1 MGYTSCLTHLEV
13 EKQDTRLN
21 FSEFQQKVRL
31 ILAVDLPSG
40 KSIIKQARSMAG
52 DIKIGRT
59 AFMDKMGVDSELA
72 YKKQCL
78 KDNRIMFHAHIGMGS
93 WEATAE
99 ALALLHK
106 TAEQSEIIIDRV
118 GICLD
123 RRMGQSVEN
132 SRVRV

>member
-1 MGYTSCLTHLEV
+1 M
-13 EKQDTRLN
+13 N
-21 FSEFQQKVRL
+21 FSDLQQKVGH

-40 KSIIKQARSMAG
+40 KSVVMQAHAMAT

-59 AFMDKMGVDSELA
+59 AFLDKRGVDSELA

-93 WEATAE
+93 WDSTAD
-99 ALALLHK
+99 ALISLYK
-106 TAEQSEIIIDRV
+106 TAEQSEIVIDRA

-123 RRMGQSVEN
+123 RRMGLPRSHRKNIPAETGPMLETD
-132 SRVRV
+132 RH